1 MALPKQVTTV
11 YNTTIPSTDQKIKF
25 KPFLI
30 KEHKALLMAQ
40 QSEDQTIMVD
50 TLKEVARSCIMDKVD
65 IDSLA
70 IFDLQYLLLQIR
82 AKSVGEMVDLIFS
95 CDTCIDD
102 KAKVK
107 INFDLTKMEVTKN
120 PEHNKKIKLYDETG
134 MVLKYPNLDNITAFD
149 QLDPDDIG
157 GIFNLIID
165 SIDYIYQGN
174 ETYYAKEQTREDLTE
189 FLDNLTSDQFASIVK
204 FYETMPRLRQDVKY
218 RCPVCMKE
226 HNKYIEGIETFF

>member
-40 QSEDQTIMVD
+40 QSEDQKVMVD

-149 QLDPDDIG
+149 RLDPDDIG

-204 FYETMPRLRQDVKY
+204 FYETMPRLRQAVKY

>member
-40 QSEDQTIMVD
+40 QSEDQKVMVD

-149 QLDPDDIG
+149 QLDPDDID

>member
-40 QSEDQTIMVD
+40 QSEDQKVMVD

>member
-1 MALPKQVTTV
+1 MALPKQTSTV
-11 YNTTIPSTDQKIKF
+11 YHTTIPSTEQTIKF

-30 KEHKALLMAQ
+30 KEHKALLLAQ
-40 QSEDQTIMVD
+40 QSEDQQVMVD

-95 CDTCIDD
+95 CDTCTDD

-107 INFDLTKMEVTKN
+107 INFDLTQMEVTRH
-120 PEHNKKIKLYDETG
+120 PDHNKKIKLFDETG
-134 MVLKYPNLDNITAFD
+134 LVLKYPNLDNITAFD
-149 QLDPDDIG
+149 QLDPDDIS

-165 SIDYIYQGN
+165 SIDYVFQGN
-174 ETYYAKEQTREDLTE
+174 EIYYAKEQTHGELSE
-189 FLDNLTSDQFASIVK
+189 FLDNLTSEQFASIVK

-218 RCPVCMKE
+218 RCPVCLKE